1 MDPMHTER
9 KAPIPLSAPGVLKGP
24 DFAKWQKVLASISE
38 DLTPAVH
45 LAVILLASCIQILS

>member
-1 MDPMHTER
+1 MHTER
-9 KAPIPLSAPGVLKGP
+9 KASIPPNAPEVLKGP